1 MNPDLPS
8 NPWTITRPA
17 NMPRTAEGMRR
28 AYTGRPRDES
38 VKQQLEAEMNI
49 LRAWDNYERSTS
61 ATCAD

>member
-1 MNPDLPS
+1 
-8 NPWTITRPA
+8 
-17 NMPRTAEGMRR
+17 MPRTAEGMRR

-61 ATCAD
+61 ATCTD